1 LPSWQLNHQSRI
13 TEPPLVEEEE
23 ETAVAEDTLAVAEIA
38 GEEVEAINKEVVET
52 VEEVEA
58 IQVVAVEAEGEE
70 EMTRTKAL

>member
-38 GEEVEAINKEVVET
+38 GEEAINKEVVET
-52 VEEVEA
+52 VVAEDT
-58 IQVVAVEAEGEE
+58 QVVAVEGEVVE
-70 EMTRTKAL
+70 EMTQMKAL